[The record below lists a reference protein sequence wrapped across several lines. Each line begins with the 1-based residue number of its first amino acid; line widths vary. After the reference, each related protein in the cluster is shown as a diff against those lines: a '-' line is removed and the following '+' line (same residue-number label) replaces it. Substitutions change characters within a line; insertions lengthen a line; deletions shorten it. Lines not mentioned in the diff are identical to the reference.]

1 MALILDGSSRDVALI
16 WIDSGN
22 NICLMHTTAVTTFQ
36 KNICFPFYVRIGF
49 LELIP
54 SNISKGSRKKKSF
67 FLVALVSLTDDL
79 YLRFSYGELKNM
91 RLSVQTK

>member
-36 KNICFPFYVRIGF
+36 KKYMFSFLLAHWVFRANNI
-49 LELIP
+49 
-54 SNISKGSRKKKSF
+54 
-67 FLVALVSLTDDL
+67 
-79 YLRFSYGELKNM
+79 
-91 RLSVQTK
+91 